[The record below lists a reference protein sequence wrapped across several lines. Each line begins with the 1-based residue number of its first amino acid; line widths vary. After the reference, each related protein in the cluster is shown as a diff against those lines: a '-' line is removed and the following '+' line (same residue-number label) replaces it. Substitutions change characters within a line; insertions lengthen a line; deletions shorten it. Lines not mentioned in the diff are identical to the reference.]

1 MPEKDPLLLL
11 AQAASNEPAAL
22 VFPPGGTRR
31 LFEAQAQ
38 SASSPLAAAFLL
50 GLTVPRQHAERIAD
64 LVMSRRGA
72 PPIEG
77 IAGDDGSRAWE
88 WDADGVFLVLRA
100 FDDGHS
106 DAYCRADAA
115 GESDG

>member
-1 MPEKDPLLLL
+1 M
-11 AQAASNEPAAL
+11 PAAL

-50 GLTVPRQHAERIAD
+50 GLTIPKQHADRIAQ
-64 LVMSRRGA
+64 LIINRRSA

-77 IAGDDGSRAWE
+77 TVGDDGSRAWE
-88 WDADGVFLVLRA
+88 WEADGVFVVLRC
-100 FDDGHS
+100 FEDGRS
-106 DAYCRADAA
+106 DAYCHADHS